1 MHSTLPETN
10 IYIYIYI
17 SPENR
22 WLEDEFPFGMANF
35 QEGNVFDWWWGPL
48 SALELL
54 DVSSEKGLP
63 SSILSWSGANLGFQ
77 PVLV

>member
-10 IYIYIYI
+10 I

-35 QEGNVFDWWWGPL
+35 QGGSGRVMCLIGGAVPI

-63 SSILSWSGANLGFQ
+63 SSILSWLGANLGFQ